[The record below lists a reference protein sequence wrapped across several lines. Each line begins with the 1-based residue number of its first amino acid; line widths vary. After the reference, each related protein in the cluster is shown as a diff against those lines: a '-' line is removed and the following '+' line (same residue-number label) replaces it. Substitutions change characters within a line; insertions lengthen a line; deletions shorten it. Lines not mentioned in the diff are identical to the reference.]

1 MAVRPRRE
9 QRGGWRRPPVFMAVG
24 AVVGAMA
31 VAAGLYDGWLMQP
44 QLVGGVAVG
53 LLGLALWNAWLRRGS
68 ESLAVG
74 GQAVGPMLWSVLA
87 WMAYRILVPF
97 SSHFILLPAAVVAWL
112 FTAYPPQ
119 TLTGT
124 VLLLLLME
132 GGLAVAGRQS
142 AAQLGAN
149 LLAYGAMSLALAFF
163 ASSKAHRKRMRQVLA
178 RARRDAEN
186 EESARDFGLL
196 EETPDILAGLPLAA
210 AAENPDR
217 YSRPALSMITA
228 AFASQLALA
237 RETLGLTTVALLW
250 PDPDKA
256 QQCLR
261 SHASIRDDL
270 LIGPFSVGQGIT
282 GALVGAQQEV
292 AACRTQ
298 GSFPQIPYYR
308 RQEGVGS
315 VFALRIPCPEEDGWL
330 GFEDRRVTP
339 ILCADRESPEE
350 WGEEERQLLRLT
362 AAKLAQDLAIGRRLQ
377 ILEDERGAF
386 QRVCVALRELNGVLG
401 LDQVLQ
407 ATVRVVKLLVEADF
421 VAISLLTEAG
431 HRIAM
436 VEGDEAGR
444 LQGLEFP
451 KEEGLVGQ
459 AMKIGRSLPAKAEC
473 HGPMPVFSSGQRLS
487 GYRSLLVVP
496 LLKEEGEP
504 LGALTIAG
512 RAAGL
517 FTRTRQDILEL
528 IAAQVAVKVD
538 LGQAHEQINR
548 MATVDGLT
556 GLANH
561 RTFQH
566 GFEVMLERVQRRGG
580 SLCLILCDIDHFKQL
595 NDNHGHPFGDQV
607 LQKVGELL
615 QRTVRTVDLAA
626 RYGGEEFAV
635 VLEDSDH
642 QGGLKMA
649 ERIRRE
655 VELLTVHHQREPVR
669 VTLSLGLAVYPVD
682 GDDKTTLIGR
692 ADQALYRA
700 KQQGRN
706 RAVAWA
712 AMETAGG

>member
-9 QRGGWRRPPVFMAVG
+9 QGGRWQQPPVYMAAGGLIG
-24 AVVGAMA
+24 AAA
-31 VAAGLYDGWLMQP
+31 VASGLYDEWWRQP
-44 QLVGGVAVG
+44 EAAGGVAV
-53 LLGLALWNAWLRRGS
+53 LLLALALWNAWLRRRCD
-68 ESLAVG
+68 SLTLG
-74 GQAVGPMLWSVLA
+74 GQAVGPMVWGVLA
-87 WMAYRILVPF
+87 WMLYRLLLPF
-97 SSHFILLPAAVVAWL
+97 SSHFILLPAATVAWL

-119 TLTGT
+119 ALGGG
-124 VLLLLLME
+124 LFLLLLME
-132 GGLAVAGRQS
+132 GGLAVTGRQTP
-142 AAQLGAN
+142 AQLGAN
-149 LLAYGAMSLALAFF
+149 ILACAALSLALAFF

-186 EESARDFGLL
+186 EESARDFGLM
-196 EETPDILAGLPLAA
+196 EETPDILAGLPLDVVPD
-210 AAENPDR
+210 NPDR
-217 YSRPALSMITA
+217 YSRPALEVITA
-228 AFASQLALA
+228 AFAGQLALA
-237 RETLGLTTVALLW
+237 RENLGLTTVALLW

-256 QQCLR
+256 QLRLR
-261 SHASIRDDL
+261 SHASNRTDL
-270 LIGPFSVGQGIT
+270 LSGPFPVGSGIT
-282 GALVGAQQEV
+282 GALVGARQEV
-292 AACRTQ
+292 AACRAR
-298 GSFPQIPYYR
+298 GSFPQIPYYH

-315 VFALRIPCPEEDGWL
+315 VFALRVPSPEDGWL

-339 ILCADRESPEE
+339 ILCADRETPEE
-350 WGEEERQLLRLT
+350 WSEEERELLRLV
-362 AAKLAQDLAIGRRLQ
+362 AAQLAQDLAIGRRLQ
-377 ILEDERGAF
+377 ALEEERGAF

-407 ATVRVVKLLVEADF
+407 ATVRVVRLLVAADF
-421 VAISLLTEAG
+421 VAISLLGERG

-436 VEGDEAGR
+436 VEGEEAGQLAGR
-444 LQGLEFP
+444 EFP

-459 AMKIGRSLPAKAEC
+459 AMKIGRSLPAKTEC
-473 HGPMPVFSSGQRLS
+473 HGPMPVFAGDHRLS
-487 GYRSLLVVP
+487 GYGSLLVVP
-496 LLKEEGEP
+496 LVKEKGEP

-566 GFEVMLERVQRRGG
+566 GFEVMLERAQRRG
-580 SLCLILCDIDHFKQL
+580 SHLCLILCDIDHFKQL

-607 LQKVGELL
+607 LRRVGDLL

-642 QGGLKMA
+642 KGGLKMA

-655 VELLTVHHQREPVR
+655 VELLTLHQQREPVR
-669 VTLSLGLAVYPVD
+669 VTISLGLAVYPAD
-682 GDDKTTLIGR
+682 GGDKATLIGR

-706 RAVAWA
+706 RAVAWSA
-712 AMETAGG
+712 VENGE